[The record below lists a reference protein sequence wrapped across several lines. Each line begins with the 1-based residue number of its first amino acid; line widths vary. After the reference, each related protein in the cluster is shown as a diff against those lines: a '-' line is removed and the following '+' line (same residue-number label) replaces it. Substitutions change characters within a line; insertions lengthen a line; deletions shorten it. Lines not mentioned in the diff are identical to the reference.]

1 MEEDYNKHS
10 DPNWAKFIDGKLDLP
25 TAFWG
30 FLVGGSI
37 VLIAVFSLSMYVG
50 FYSQDKI
57 TYTFLGIYILFNCN
71 RVWTCAS
78 KYSIEKNKKNK
89 SAVWGMLTQCVCAL
103 LAIFTIASLYDLYA
117 N

>member
-57 TYTFLGIYILFNCN
+57 TYTFWVFTFFLIVIVYG
-71 RVWTCAS
+71 R
-78 KYSIEKNKKNK
+78 
-89 SAVWGMLTQCVCAL
+89 AL
-103 LAIFTIASLYDLYA
+103 A
-117 N
+117 NTA